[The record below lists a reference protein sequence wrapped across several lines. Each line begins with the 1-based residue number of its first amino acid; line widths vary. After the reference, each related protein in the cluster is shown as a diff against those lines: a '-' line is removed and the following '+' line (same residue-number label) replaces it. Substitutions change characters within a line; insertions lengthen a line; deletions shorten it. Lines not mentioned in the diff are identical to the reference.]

1 MLLLPSSPAQSP
13 AKDRA
18 IQDGGK
24 LFLHLLLLVV
34 VVAIVVV
41 CHCSETVRTVAGQ
54 ISGDASLP
62 QLVGEVLQVV
72 GGEGTH
78 VDLPLLGDQQLA
90 TAARQHGHHLGR
102 QFEFGADV
110 AEGVVVLL
118 VLVAAAA
125 VVVVVDARSGPQLG
139 QRVRLQ
145 RMGRLPVEHVP
156 LGGAQAVLQLQ
167 VPVEGGTPVEAA
179 GGGGVGGVLG
189 QQQVVPRVQCHRA
202 NVRLEAEDLIEGEAG
217 GGEEATTGDV
227 GSVEKVHRLLRRQ
240 QHPTR
245 GGDVVDGVGLLYL
258 P

>member
-1 MLLLPSSPAQSP
+1 MLPLLSQPSSPAQSP

-18 IQDGGK
+18 VEEGGK
-24 LFLHLLLLVV
+24 LFLLLLLLVV
-34 VVAIVVV
+34 VVA
-41 CHCSETVRTVAGQ
+41 CHGSGPVRQISVDAGQ
-54 ISGDASLP
+54 PQFIS
-62 QLVGEVLQVV
+62 EVLQVV
-72 GGEGTH
+72 GGEGAD
-78 VDLPLLGDQQLA
+78 VDLPLFGDQQLA
-90 TAARQHGHHLGR
+90 TTAGQHGRHLVR
-102 QFEFGADV
+102 QLEFGADV
-110 AEGVVVLL
+110 AESVVVVLL
-118 VLVAAAA
+118 ASV

-139 QRVRLQ
+139 ERVRLQ